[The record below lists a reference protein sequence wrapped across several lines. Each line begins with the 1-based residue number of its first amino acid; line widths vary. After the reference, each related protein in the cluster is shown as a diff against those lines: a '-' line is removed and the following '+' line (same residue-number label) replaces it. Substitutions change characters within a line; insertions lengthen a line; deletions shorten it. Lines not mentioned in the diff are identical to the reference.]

1 MRLQQLVR
9 EKDNHEICLHGVL
22 GIFVLGKDGMN
33 IILKMKDAGLIHS
46 LKDCRSRINEAKFLS
61 ITAEGPYMI

>member
-1 MRLQQLVR
+1 MFAWSFR
-9 EKDNHEICLHGVL
+9 N
-22 GIFVLGKDGMN
+22 FYVLGKDGMN